1 MTNQPIS
8 LVIFGGSGDLTRG
21 KLIPALYYLWAK
33 GRLPAGLRIVGFS
46 RTTFTHAEYRA
57 EMAAHLPDITPDK
70 WGEFA
75 TRLFYQAGDA
85 HKLADYR
92 QLDVALQGLEGGTA
106 NRIYYLATLPGYF
119 AEIACLLHESGMAA
133 ASDDACR
140 RIVVE
145 KPFGMDLHS
154 AQALDTMLHTAFNEG
169 QIFRMDHYLGKETA
183 QNILFFRFANAIF
196 EPLWNR
202 NYIDNVQIT
211 VAEKVDI
218 GARGGYYDKAGV
230 LRDMFQNH
238 LLQLLTLVAME
249 PPASFQADTVRDEKF
264 KVLSA
269 IRPINP
275 AETVRA
281 QYEGY
286 RGSANVAPDSGTA
299 TYGALKLNI
308 DNWRWRGVPFYLRS
322 GKALAAKSSEI
333 IVEFQKPPHSIF
345 ANHSGI
351 PNVLRICIQP
361 AEGIHLSIQAK
372 VPDSPQQT
380 HPINLSFH
388 FSDENGGAELPDAYE
403 RLLLDVLQGDLS
415 LFPRNDAIE
424 LSWKLI
430 DPLIAAWD
438 GPDAPELSVYPRDSY
453 GPTDADD
460 LPTRD
465 GRCWYYGCGWGDETF
480 CIH

>member
-1 MTNQPIS
+1 MTDKPIT
-8 LVIFGGSGDLTRG
+8 LIIFGGSGDLTRS
-21 KLIPALYYLWAK
+21 KLIPALYNLWSK
-33 GRLPAGLRIVGFS
+33 GRLPEQLRIVGFS
-46 RTTFTHAEYRA
+46 RTAFTHAEYRA
-57 EMAAHLPDITPDK
+57 EMAVADVSAER
-70 WGEFA
+70 WAEFA
-75 TRLFYQAGDA
+75 ARLFYLAGDA
-85 HKLADYR
+85 HMVADYR
-92 QLDVALQGLEGGTA
+92 KLDAALKKLEGGTA
-106 NRIYYLATLPGYF
+106 NRIYYLATLPDYF
-119 AEIACLLHESGMAA
+119 AEIACLLHESGMAVA
-133 ASDDACR
+133 NDDACR

-145 KPFGMDLHS
+145 KPFGVSLES
-154 AQALDTMLHTAFNEG
+154 ARALDAMLHTAFSEG

-183 QNILFFRFANAIF
+183 QNILFFRFANSIF

-211 VAEKVDI
+211 VAESVDI
-218 GARGGYYDKAGV
+218 GARGAYYDKAGV

-249 PPASFQADTVRDEKF
+249 PPASFQADSVRDEKF

-269 IRPINP
+269 IRPIDP
-275 AETVRA
+275 ADTVRA
-281 QYEGY
+281 QYAGY
-286 RGSANVAPDSGTA
+286 RDSEHVAPDSATA

-333 IVEFQKPPHSIF
+333 IVEFQRAPHSIF

-372 VPDSPQQT
+372 VPESQQET
-380 HPINLSFH
+380 RPINLSFH

-424 LSWKLI
+424 VSWELI
-430 DPLIAAWD
+430 DPLIAVWA
-438 GPDAPELSVYPRDSY
+438 GADAPELSVYPRGSY

-465 GRCWYYGCGWGDETF
+465 GRCWYYGCGWGDETY